1 MSIDNTLSLIEA
13 QLQDMQAALLSSDPQ
28 ALEQT
33 AAQLRQ
39 VATSLAQAAGAGLPA
54 AAAERIQSIATRLT
68 LVRDQLARV
77 LALTERQAASLLP
90 RAGRDLWAI
99 FRRAGC
105 AHLSGAGVVSGWVN
119 WNLTPIT

>member
-1 MSIDNTLSLIEA
+1 MPLDDTLSSIEA

-28 ALEQT
+28 TLERT

-39 VATSLAQAAGAGLPA
+39 AATTLAQALGPGAPQG
-54 AAAERIQSIATRLT
+54 AAERVQAIARRLT

-90 RAGRDLWAI
+90 PAQGVTYGPSIASPGARIYRAPG
-99 FRRAGC
+99 
-105 AHLSGAGVVSGWVN
+105 
-119 WNLTPIT
+119 

>member
-28 ALEQT
+28 TLEQT

-39 VATSLAQAAGAGLPA
+39 AAATLAQASGAGLPA
-54 AAAERIQSIATRLT
+54 DAGERVQAIATQLN
-68 LVRDQLARV
+68 LVRNQLARV

-90 RAGRDLWAI
+90 PVEGVTY
-99 FRRAGC
+99 GPS
-105 AHLSGAGVVSGWVN
+105 SGARGARIYRAPG
-119 WNLTPIT
+119 

>member
-54 AAAERIQSIATRLT
+54 AAGLHDA
-68 LVRDQLARV
+68 DH
-77 LALTERQAASLLP
+77 ALR
-90 RAGRDLWAI
+90 
-99 FRRAGC
+99 GC
-105 AHLSGAGVVSGWVN
+105 PLDHVPWLR
-119 WNLTPIT
+119 